1 MDKATAERIYTEY
14 TRTTKIM
21 DRLNYFMGGSIV
33 ASIIAILYCVAQVN
47 G

>member
-1 MDKATAERIYTEY
+1 MDNAQSIYTEFN
-14 TRTTKIM
+14 RTTKVT
-21 DRLNYFMGGSIV
+21 DRLNYFMGGSII

>member
-1 MDKATAERIYTEY
+1 MDNAQSIYTEFN
-14 TRTTKIM
+14 RTTKVM
-21 DRLNYFMGGSIV
+21 DRLNYFMGSSII